1 MRALLPP
8 RRIDGG
14 SVFRGPDGGTLV
26 LGFREWRKAA
36 KEAGR
41 PALRFHDIR
50 HEWASRYVEAGGD
63 LISLTEVGGWS
74 TPSLVQRY
82 AKASQDRIRLT
93 LEKLANSTPD
103 STRYSASNEAT
114 TR

>member
-74 TPSLVQRY
+74 SLSLVQRY
-82 AKASQDRIRLT
+82 SRASHDRIRTT
-93 LEKLANSTPD
+93 LERMNDTPD
-103 STRYSASNEAT
+103 STRKVSGPSIG
-114 TR
+114 